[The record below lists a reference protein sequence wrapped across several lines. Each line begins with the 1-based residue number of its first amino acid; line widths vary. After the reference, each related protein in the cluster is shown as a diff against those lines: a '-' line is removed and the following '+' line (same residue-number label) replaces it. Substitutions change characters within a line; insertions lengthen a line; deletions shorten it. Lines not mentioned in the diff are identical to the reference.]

1 MMKKTRESERI
12 DSGSGMQKVG
22 YGGGG
27 RGGEGGRYSRF
38 QKSCLLSNLSDVH
51 SQKKCLNKFMNA
63 LVYSQAD

>member
-27 RGGEGGRYSRF
+27 RGDGGRYSRF
-38 QKSCLLSNLSDVH
+38 QKSCRLSNLSDVH
-51 SQKKCLNKFMNA
+51 SQKKCLDKFMSA